1 MSSWTLS
8 FWVANM
14 IVSAVSIVVLAG
26 LLIVYARNFRAIKST
41 FSVGLV
47 LFAVLFL
54 VQNIAAIALFLSMS
68 TNANYG
74 LAVAMPMLAL
84 NVAELSGFAVLFWIS
99 WQ

>member
-1 MSSWTLS
+1 MSSWTVS
-8 FWVANM
+8 FWIANM
-14 IVSAVSIVVLAG
+14 VVSAISIAVLTG